1 MTDTHR
7 LARRR
12 ELGGFLRAHRERLG
26 PGDVGL
32 PATGRRRTP
41 GLRREEVAALSG
53 VGLAWYTW
61 LEQGRVGTSREV
73 LEAVGRTLRLDPD
86 ARAHVLR
93 LAGYAEPEPEP
104 EPEPEHEPE
113 SGPGNGPESAGRRAG
128 VARLLESWPD
138 SPAVLLDGALA
149 MTAWNDAYRRT
160 FPDPAR
166 LPAARRNLLL
176 QLVADPAH
184 QRILP
189 DWQPLA
195 IDLYRH
201 VRTRADARP
210 DDPRLRALTAL
221 LAADRPDLA
230 DWWACRSVG
239 AFTSRTVEAHPG
251 AEGARTY
258 RVTILHTPDAPGAAI
273 LLWV

>member
-26 PGDVGL
+26 PGELGL
-32 PATGRRRTP
+32 PVTGRRRTP

-61 LEQGRVGTSREV
+61 LEQGRVETSREV
-73 LEAVGRTLRLDPD
+73 LEAVGRTLRLDAD

-93 LAGYAEPEPEP
+93 LAGYAAPEPEP
-104 EPEPEHEPE
+104 
-113 SGPGNGPESAGRRAG
+113 GPVGADLTG
-128 VARLLESWPD
+128 LLASWPD

-149 MTAWNDAYRRT
+149 ITAWNDAYSSLL
-160 FPDPAR
+160 PDPGR
-166 LPAARRNLLL
+166 LPAPRRNLLL

-189 DWQPLA
+189 AWRPLA

-201 VRTRADARP
+201 VRTLADARP
-210 DDPRLRALTAL
+210 DDPHLRTLTTL
-221 LAADRPDLA
+221 LAAERPDLE

-239 AFTSRTVEAHPG
+239 VFTSRTVEAHGPG
-251 AEGARTY
+251 GGVRTY
-258 RVTILHTPDAPGAAI
+258 RVTMLHTPDVPGAAI